1 MSCTGGAD
9 APGLA
14 AVAAPPVRGLR
25 PSSNNAAISRD
36 RRSLSRLSE
45 LSSDHARTEHAEP
58 SLLWSTTERAHGRGS
73 HWPRWAD
80 PVAEHSS
87 CWQDPHVAGDPQPA
101 ELVRAHMSAFNE
113 RDLGGLLDELSLE
126 VVWQT
131 GADAIV
137 GRAEVGT
144 LMAAACEGSTP
155 SLEIRSALAGDA
167 LAAVE
172 MVSTTDTRAWMRLR

>member
-1 MSCTGGAD
+1 
-9 APGLA
+9 
-14 AVAAPPVRGLR
+14 
-25 PSSNNAAISRD
+25 
-36 RRSLSRLSE
+36 
-45 LSSDHARTEHAEP
+45 
-58 SLLWSTTERAHGRGS
+58 
-73 HWPRWAD
+73 
-80 PVAEHSS
+80 
-87 CWQDPHVAGDPQPA
+87 
-101 ELVRAHMSAFNE
+101 MSAFNE

>member
-1 MSCTGGAD
+1 MA
-9 APGLA
+9 
-14 AVAAPPVRGLR
+14 R
-25 PSSNNAAISRD
+25 PQ
-36 RRSLSRLSE
+36 LSE
-45 LSSDHARTEHAEP
+45 LSSDRARTEHAEP

-80 PVAEHSS
+80 PVAEHIS
-87 CWQDPHVAGDPQPA
+87 CWQDPHVAGDHQPA
-101 ELVRAHMSAFNE
+101 ELVRAHISAFNE
-113 RDLGGLLDELSLE
+113 RDLGGLLDGLSLE

-131 GADAIV
+131 SADAIV

-155 SLEIRSALAGDA
+155 SFEIRSAVAGGA

-172 MVSTTDTRAWMRLR
+172 MVEHYRYECVDEVAVIAAFFEFDGPQIKRVKVYREGSADP